1 MSGVLSP
8 SAVKLSIAARER
20 VGCKG
25 PAAVEWLASRG
36 INVPRGW
43 NRYSVDSAGVLC
55 ARVATSEF
63 LLEATDDRSDAS
75 LAALR
80 AALERAD
87 TPSGV
92 YAVLRDDFVLE
103 ISGTHMQDLFL
114 QTCAV
119 DLDPIARESTVTTGP
134 VVLTSMMGVS
144 VVLACRQ
151 LPDGPRFTAW
161 SDPSTSAYFHSQ
173 LQAIAAEIRGEA
185 GGVHP

>member
-1 MSGVLSP
+1 MSDALRPASVQLSVA
-8 SAVKLSIAARER
+8 SRER

-25 PAAVEWLASRG
+25 PAAEAWLASRG
-36 INVPRGW
+36 IDVPPGA
-43 NRYSVDSAGVLC
+43 NRYSVDSAGVLS
-55 ARVATSEF
+55 ARLATSEF

-75 LAALR
+75 LGALR
-80 AALERAD
+80 RALERAD
-87 TPSGV
+87 MPSGV

-103 ISGTHMQDLFL
+103 ISGTQMQDLFL

-119 DLDPIARESTVTTGP
+119 DLDPIARESTETTGP

-161 SDPSTSAYFHSQ
+161 SDPSYSTYFHSQ